1 MRAAGWS
8 ARVGAGPY
16 TSRMEKIIVHASFHA
31 GHRQPGYPGKCRF
44 IHGHTWRGTVQV
56 ATARFPR
63 DAHEMSIDFG
73 ELKDILKRLDHR
85 LLVTADDDLLRL
97 PEVGDQEG
105 IVVLPG
111 RGPSV
116 EAVADY
122 VWSEVVSV
130 ITRRYPDRGL
140 TYDISVTIHE
150 TDHNTFVVE
159 RSAVV

>member
-1 MRAAGWS
+1 
-8 ARVGAGPY
+8 
-16 TSRMEKIIVHASFHA
+16 MEKIIVHASFHA

-44 IHGHTWRGTVQV
+44 IHGHTWRGTIQV
-56 ATARFPR
+56 STDRFPR

-85 LLVTADDDLLRL
+85 LLVTADDEILRL
-97 PEVGDQEG
+97 PEVCEPEG

-130 ITRRYPDRGL
+130 IQRRYPGRGL
-140 TYDISVTIHE
+140 TYDITVTIHE
-150 TDHNTFVVE
+150 TDHNTFMVE